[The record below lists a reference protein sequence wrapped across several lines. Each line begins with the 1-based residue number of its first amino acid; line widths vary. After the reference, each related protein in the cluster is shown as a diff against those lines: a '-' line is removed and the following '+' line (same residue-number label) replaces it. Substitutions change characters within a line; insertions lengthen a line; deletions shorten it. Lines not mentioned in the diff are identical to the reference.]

1 MERAAAENRADEELK
16 GVRDEF
22 IQRLSAAV
30 MNQLL
35 DLCLKDRVF
44 DYDERDEILEENRT
58 RAGKARAFIDAVIK
72 KGPETCKKMIGY
84 LERKDKELFKLLGLS
99 SQSAADKRKK
109 EEEGGETAGKQARQ
123 EDKPDGVTQSQDL
136 SEKQLLQVAKQ
147 LGMEWKEVAI
157 YLGLES
163 KDLDDLEEAEK
174 SVNMRK
180 HKMLLK
186 WKRKT
191 KPGEATAKHL
201 LKSLEEMN
209 NLPVKVYEI
218 LKGMVAD
225 VRDEAA
231 K

>member
-99 SQSAADKRKK
+99 SQSADKRKK

>member
-1 MERAAAENRADEELK
+1 
-16 GVRDEF
+16 
-22 IQRLSAAV
+22 

-99 SQSAADKRKK
+99 SQSANSPLPDLFAPLLLPRLFIPQAADKRKK